1 MEIGSVPG
9 ILLIYSREIWFILRE
24 MGLYLLFGIILA
36 GFLSPLIGMVS
47 AFGKR
52 KTERQE
58 ILLYSLAGIPLPL
71 CSCSVLPFALGI
83 RRQGGSR
90 AASLAFLTSTPQT
103 GVDSIMVATAF
114 FGLPFALFKMAVAF
128 ISGAA
133 AGASEVLFNTR
144 GADRSPFS
152 EKECSAPECGC
163 APGADGQTER
173 NSFRL
178 KSALLYGYNEIFR
191 DIAPMLSIG
200 ILISAAIALLFPLGS
215 LAGLG
220 DGVLA
225 YTAVLLLS
233 LPLYVCATS
242 SIPIAWSLVSA
253 GMAPGAAIVFLIAG
267 PASNASTLGVL
278 TREYGTASTLR
289 YLILLI
295 LISVGAG
302 ILFDLYMPGSLVKL
316 GTAGSEN
323 VNPAFDF
330 ALTAAGILLGGLLL
344 FEGIRATVSRLFR
357 KKSAV
362 NDPPAPV

>member
-1 MEIGSVPG
+1 MEIGLVPG
-9 ILLIYSREIWFILRE
+9 ILLVYGSEIWFILKE
-24 MGLYLLFGIILA
+24 MGLYLLFGIMLA
-36 GFLSPLIGMVS
+36 GFLSPFISRVS

-52 KTERQE
+52 KTENQE

-103 GVDSIMVATAF
+103 GVDSILVAAAF
-114 FGLPFALFKMAVAF
+114 FGLPFALFKMAIAF

-133 AGASEVLFNTR
+133 AGASEILFKP
-144 GADRSPFS
+144 RSTEKVTAS
-152 EKECSAPECGC
+152 GKECSPSQCGC
-163 APGADGQTER
+163 ESGASREGKRE
-173 NSFRL
+173 SFSL
-178 KSALLYGYNEIFR
+178 KGALLYGYNEIFR
-191 DIAPMLSIG
+191 DIAGMLSIG

-220 DGVLA
+220 NGVLA
-225 YTAVLLLS
+225 YGAVLLLS

-253 GMAPGAAIVFLIAG
+253 GLAPGAAIVFLIAG

-278 TREYGTASTLR
+278 SREYGTASTLR

-295 LISVGAG
+295 LISIGAG
-302 ILFDLYMPGSLVKL
+302 VFFDRFMPGSLIKL
-316 GTAGSEN
+316 GDAGSEN
-323 VNPAFDF
+323 SNQLFGF
-330 ALTAAGILLGGLLL
+330 ALTAAGILLGGMLL
-344 FEGIRATVSRLFR
+344 FEGIRGIVSKLFR

-362 NDPPAPV
+362 SDPQAPV